1 MSLEYRVEFTEQNS
15 EQIFYF
21 EILIFEK
28 FRDLNN
34 LHVLKKWIIRVN
46 MSFREICHLTIVLS
60 SPSTTQNKFFILK
73 F

>member
-1 MSLEYRVEFTEQNS
+1 MDAQIILSPGIFQKSKFQNKKFVLSCARSAQYNCIELTEYNS

-34 LHVLKKWIIRVN
+34 LHVHR
-46 MSFREICHLTIVLS
+46 
-60 SPSTTQNKFFILK
+60 
-73 F
+73 